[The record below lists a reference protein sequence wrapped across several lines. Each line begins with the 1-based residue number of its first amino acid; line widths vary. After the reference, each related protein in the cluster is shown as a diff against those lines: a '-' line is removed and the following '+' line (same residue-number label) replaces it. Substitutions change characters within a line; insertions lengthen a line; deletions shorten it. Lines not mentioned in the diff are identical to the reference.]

1 MPAEPADRP
10 DRPELRVVAGDRYL
24 SWDEVYVDNAVRVYR
39 LLYSKVGNRADAEDL
54 TTEVFLAA
62 LRPLRLTA
70 TRPEVRGYL
79 ARTAQTVLARFWRQR
94 LGAEATTIE
103 VAAAER
109 FLGDPPP
116 ESDAGDRARRLLDE
130 LPERY
135 RHILELRFLSGLTIK
150 EAART
155 MGVSVANAK
164 VLQHRALRMAARQ
177 GWSP

>member
-1 MPAEPADRP
+1 MPVDPADSPERP

-79 ARTAQTVLARFWRQR
+79 VRTAQTVLARFWRQR
-94 LGAEATTIE
+94 LGAE
-103 VAAAER
+103 
-109 FLGDPPP
+109 
-116 ESDAGDRARRLLDE
+116 
-130 LPERY
+130 
-135 RHILELRFLSGLTIK
+135 
-150 EAART
+150 
-155 MGVSVANAK
+155 
-164 VLQHRALRMAARQ
+164 
-177 GWSP
+177 